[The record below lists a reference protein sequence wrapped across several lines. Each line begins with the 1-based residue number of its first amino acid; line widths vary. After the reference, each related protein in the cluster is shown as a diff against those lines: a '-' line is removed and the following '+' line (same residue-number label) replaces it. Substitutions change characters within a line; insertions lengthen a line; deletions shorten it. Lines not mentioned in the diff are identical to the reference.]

1 MCNELWLNHFNLNI
15 HIFEVNKI
23 GDSFL
28 LFLEIDARSIV
39 IITVFII
46 HCSH

>member
-1 MCNELWLNHFNLNI
+1 MCSDLWLNHFSLNI
-15 HIFEVNKI
+15 HIFKVKRI
-23 GDSFL
+23 RDSFL
-28 LFLEIDARSIV
+28 LFLQINARSIV